1 MGSPLPADSVPWSAE
16 PALPGRTL
24 SALRA
29 RLREAVAA
37 TFAARVPTLVIGLVV
52 AAVCTACLLTA
63 GRSAAAERELAAT
76 LDDAGTRVVVVSDGT
91 GTAGLTGSAIPRVG
105 NLNEVAW
112 AVGLGLFTQVRNSQ
126 IPGASSISARTVIGP
141 QPPDITITAGR
152 WPQPGEAAT
161 TVAAAH
167 QLGLR
172 AVAGAITDETGT
184 TRPVVGT
191 ISVHGVLADLGADV
205 IISSAATSDFPVPQ
219 MVVVATAAGDV
230 PQLGQDLAAVAG
242 TNGTT
247 PPRIT
252 LPTELAQIAAAASG
266 QLGRYSRQTAAL
278 LLIVGLALVTLT
290 MIGAVTN
297 KRRDHGRLRALGASR
312 TDILVLVATQA
323 LLPAVLGSLAGIVA
337 GLVFNRVNGY
347 DPPPGTF
354 TTAVAVLAVLTSVVA
369 AVPAATTAALREPV
383 RLLRV
388 P

>member
-1 MGSPLPADSVPWSAE
+1 MGSPLPAHSVPSSAE

-126 IPGASSISARTVIGP
+126 IPGATSISARTVIGP
-141 QPPDITITAGR
+141 QPPDIIITAGR

-167 QLGLR
+167 QLGLT

-184 TRPVVGT
+184 TRAVVGI

-205 IISSAATSDFPVPQ
+205 IISSAATSDVPVPQ

-230 PQLGQDLAAVAG
+230 PQLGQDLAAIAG

-290 MIGAVTN
+290 MIGAVTS

-337 GLVFNRVNGY
+337 GLVINRVNGY